1 MIHLCRN
8 FWNGM
13 KQMATAISRCNLI
26 GMVTFPTLSYLPKN
40 ERISRLLTTSAP
52 DKLEPML
59 VDPNQE
65 RRFVIKYSLGDG
77 QTIFRRPFL
86 YDLEDATRAVK
97 FANACVRDFPAHGE
111 EGLIY
116 WVEVVDV
123 DEKYTHDGELIPVD
137 WDEQLKQ
144 LTEE

>member
-13 KQMATAISRCNLI
+13 KRMAIAISRYNLT
-26 GMVTFPTLSYLPKN
+26 GMGLFHTRSSLPKN
-40 ERISRLLTTSAP
+40 ERISRLMTTSAP

-65 RRFVIKYSLGDG
+65 RRFVIKY
-77 QTIFRRPFL
+77 TIGGGHPVFRRPFL
-86 YDLEDATRAVK
+86 YDEEDATRAVK
-97 FANACVRDFPAHGE
+97 FANACTRDFPMVGE

-123 DEKYTHDGELIPVD
+123 DENYTHDGELIPVD